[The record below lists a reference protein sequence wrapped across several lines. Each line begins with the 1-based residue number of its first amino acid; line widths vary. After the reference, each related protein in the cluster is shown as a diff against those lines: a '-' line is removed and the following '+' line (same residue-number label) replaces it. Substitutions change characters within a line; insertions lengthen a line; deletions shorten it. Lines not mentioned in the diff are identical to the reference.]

1 VFLAKNGEQPVI
13 LSSFLTAKEEEKV
26 VEVLRANREAIGW
39 ILSDL
44 KGIIASYCM
53 HKIHMEQDFRPV
65 AQPRRRLNPTMK
77 EVVKKEVQKLIEA
90 GMIYPISDSARV
102 SPVQVVPKKG
112 GMTVIHNDK
121 NELIP
126 TRTVTGWRMC
136 IDYKKLNQATR
147 KDHFPLPFM
156 DQMLERLAGKAHYCF
171 LDGYSGYNQIVV
183 DPEDQEKTTFT
194 CPFGV
199 FAYRKMSFGLCNAP
213 ATFQRCMLAIFSD
226 LVETCIE
233 VFMDDFSVFGST
245 FNECLENLD
254 TVLKRCATTNL
265 VLNWEKCHFMVT
277 EGIVLGHKISCRGI
291 EVDRAKVEVIEKLP
305 PPTNIKGIRSFLG
318 HAYFYR
324 RFIKDF
330 SKIAK
335 PLCNLL
341 NKESSF
347 NFDEDC
353 MNAFETLK
361 EKLIS
366 APNWKCNFELMYDA
380 SDYAVGAVLGQR
392 KEKIFY
398 VIHYASK
405 VLNEAQSN
413 YTTTEKELL
422 AIVYALEKFIS
433 YLIGSRVVVFTDHAA
448 IKYLLTKSNSKPKL
462 IRWILLLQEF
472 DLEIKDKKGC
482 ENNVADH
489 LLRLD
494 NDEVTTLE
502 PEVLA
507 EFPDEKLLAIQE
519 GPWFADMT
527 NFKAAGDIP
536 EHFD

>member
-1 VFLAKNGEQPVI
+1 LKYVFLAENGEQPVI
-13 LSSFLTAKEEEKV
+13 LSSSLTTDDEEKV
-26 VEVLRANREAIGW
+26 VEVLRANKGAIGW
-39 ILSDL
+39 TISDL
-44 KGIIASYCM
+44 KGISPSYCM
-53 HKIHMEQDFRPV
+53 HKIHMDQDFRPV
-65 AQPRRRLNPTMK
+65 AQSQRHLNPTMK
-77 EVVKKEVQKLIEA
+77 EVVKKEVQKLLEA
-90 GMIYPISDSARV
+90 RMIYPISDSAWV

-112 GMTVIHNDK
+112 GMTVIHNEK

-136 IDYKKLNQATR
+136 IDYRKLNQATR

-156 DQMLERLAGKAHYCF
+156 DQMLERLAGKAYYCF

-183 DPEDQEKTTFT
+183 DPEDQEKTAFT

-213 ATFQRCMLAIFSD
+213 ATFQRCMLVIFSD
-226 LVETCIE
+226 LIEKCIE

-245 FNECLENLD
+245 FDDCLENLD
-254 TVLKRCATTNL
+254 TVLKRCVETNL
-265 VLNWEKCHFMVT
+265 VLNWEKCHFMVK
-277 EGIVLGHKISCRGI
+277 EGIVLGHRISGKGI
-291 EVDRAKVEVIEKLP
+291 EVDKAKVEVIEKLP
-305 PPTNIKGIRSFLG
+305 PPTNIKGVRSFLG
-318 HAYFYR
+318 HAGFYR

-341 NKESSF
+341 NKDTSF
-347 NFDEDC
+347 HFDNDC
-353 MNAFETLK
+353 MIAFNYLK

-366 APNWKCNFELMYDA
+366 APIITAPNWNFNFELMCDA
-380 SDYAVGAVLGQR
+380 TDYAVGVVLGQR
-392 KEKIFY
+392 KEKVFC

-405 VLNEAQSN
+405 ILNDAQSN

-422 AIVYALEKFIS
+422 AIVYVLEKFRS
-433 YLIGSRVVVFTDHAA
+433 YLIGSKVVVFTDHAA
-448 IKYLLTKSNSKPKL
+448 IKYLLNKSDSKPRL

-489 LLRLD
+489 LS
-494 NDEVTTLE
+494 
-502 PEVLA
+502 
-507 EFPDEKLLAIQE
+507 
-519 GPWFADMT
+519 
-527 NFKAAGDIP
+527 
-536 EHFD
+536 